1 MNKANRT
8 LSWLSIN
15 SQLIN
20 CLKTKTNHKYSRY
33 DAFIWLLES
42 ILINDKKDSKQPTT
56 SFSASYIKL
65 ADEWKWTRQTVQKF
79 IIELMSLSLISAKRE
94 GNAYTF
100 SLTDKLKSKI
110 ILE

>member
-15 SQLIN
+15 SQMIN

-42 ILINDKKDSKQPTT
+42 ILINGKKNGEQPLI

-79 IIELMSLSLISAKRE
+79 IEELISLSLISANRE

-100 SLTDKLKSKI
+100 TLSEEMKSKI

>member
-1 MNKANRT
+1 MNKENRNIR
-8 LSWLSIN
+8 WMSIKR
-15 SQLIN
+15 QFIK
-20 CLKTKTNHKYSRY
+20 CLKKKTNHKYSRY
-33 DAFIWLLES
+33 DAFIWLLEN
-42 ILINDKKDSKQPTT
+42 ILVNGKKDGKQPPT

-79 IIELMSLSLISAKRE
+79 IEELMCLSLISAKRE

-100 SLTDKLKSKI
+100 TLTEELRSKI